1 MLTARSTVERVSWM
15 KVPKYY
21 IVVLAAIGCGS
32 PNNYVAPPP
41 PEVTVASPVQQAV
54 TEHLEFS
61 GMTQPVETV
70 EIRARVRGFLK
81 ERRFVEG
88 SEVGKG
94 DLLLVID
101 EEPFQIALEA
111 SRTRLK
117 EAEAALEQATGSK
130 AREVAQAQVNLS
142 QSRVV
147 LAQQEEKR
155 VRSLFQKNVSPQAE
169 MDKLS
174 AELKAREAELES
186 GKANFSEAEA
196 TYETKILACRAQL
209 ESAAIA
215 VRSAELDLS
224 YCRMTAPISGRI
236 SRSNVDV
243 GNLIEST
250 GATVLATIVRME
262 PIYAYATI
270 SEADLQRIP
279 ALRGMTVAA
288 DGSAMSGKLPLE
300 LGLASESDFP
310 KSGEIDYMDPGLDP
324 DTGTLR
330 IRGVFPNADRSLLP
344 GMFVRMRLAIAERA
358 DALLIPERAL
368 GTDQSGQYVLAVDAA
383 GLVQYRSVKTG
394 VAVGG
399 MRVVD
404 GEIAITDQFIV
415 EGLLRARPGSKVV
428 PKKAVEATPTAEKSD
443 AAQVAK

>member
-1 MLTARSTVERVSWM
+1 M

-288 DGSAMSGKLPLE
+288 DRSAMSGKLPLE

-443 AAQVAK
+443 AAHVAK

>member
-117 EAEAALEQATGSK
+117 EAEVALEQATGSK

-288 DGSAMSGKLPLE
+288 DGSAMSGKLRLE

-404 GEIAITDQFIV
+404 GEIAITDQVIV

-428 PKKAVEATPTAEKSD
+428 PKKAIEATPTAERSD

>member
-1 MLTARSTVERVSWM
+1 M

-21 IVVLAAIGCGS
+21 IVVLAAFGCGS

>member
-1 MLTARSTVERVSWM
+1 M

-111 SRTRLK
+111 SQTRLK

-186 GKANFSEAEA
+186 GKANFSETEA
-196 TYETKILACRAQL
+196 TYDTKILACRAQL

-404 GEIAITDQFIV
+404 GEIAITDQVIV

-428 PKKAVEATPTAEKSD
+428 PKNAVEPTPTAEKSD
-443 AAQVAK
+443 AAHVAK

>member
-1 MLTARSTVERVSWM
+1 M

-428 PKKAVEATPTAEKSD
+428 PKKAVEAPPTAEKSD

>member
-1 MLTARSTVERVSWM
+1 M

-117 EAEAALEQATGSK
+117 EAEVALEQATGSK

-404 GEIAITDQFIV
+404 GEIAITDQVIV

-428 PKKAVEATPTAEKSD
+428 PKKAIEATPTAERSD

>member
-1 MLTARSTVERVSWM
+1 
-15 KVPKYY
+15 
-21 IVVLAAIGCGS
+21 
-32 PNNYVAPPP
+32 
-41 PEVTVASPVQQAV
+41 
-54 TEHLEFS
+54 
-61 GMTQPVETV
+61 
-70 EIRARVRGFLK
+70 VRGFLK

-279 ALRGMTVAA
+279 ALRGMTLAA

-404 GEIAITDQFIV
+404 GEIAITDQVIV

-428 PKKAVEATPTAEKSD
+428 PKKAIEATPTAERSD

>member
-1 MLTARSTVERVSWM
+1 M

-404 GEIAITDQFIV
+404 GEIAITDQVIV

-428 PKKAVEATPTAEKSD
+428 PKKAIEATPTAERSD

>member
-1 MLTARSTVERVSWM
+1 M

-21 IVVLAAIGCGS
+21 IVVLAAFGCGS

-358 DALLIPERAL
+358 EALLIPERAL

-428 PKKAVEATPTAEKSD
+428 PKKAVEAPPTAEKSD
-443 AAQVAK
+443 AAHVAK

>member
-1 MLTARSTVERVSWM
+1 M

-443 AAQVAK
+443 AAHVAK

>member
-1 MLTARSTVERVSWM
+1 M

-428 PKKAVEATPTAEKSD
+428 PKKAVEAPPTAEKSD
-443 AAQVAK
+443 AAHVAK

>member
-1 MLTARSTVERVSWM
+1 M

-94 DLLLVID
+94 DLLLVSD

-117 EAEAALEQATGSK
+117 EAEVALEQATGSK

-404 GEIAITDQFIV
+404 GEIAITDQVIV

-428 PKKAVEATPTAEKSD
+428 PKKAIEATPTAERSD

>member
-1 MLTARSTVERVSWM
+1 M

-155 VRSLFQKNVSPQAE
+155 VRSLFQKNVSPQSE

-186 GKANFSEAEA
+186 GKANFSETEA
-196 TYETKILACRAQL
+196 TYDTKILACRAQL

-344 GMFVRMRLAIAERA
+344 GMFVRMRLAVAERA

-404 GEIAITDQFIV
+404 GEIAITDQVIV

-428 PKKAVEATPTAEKSD
+428 PKDAVEATPTAEKSD

>member
-1 MLTARSTVERVSWM
+1 M

-428 PKKAVEATPTAEKSD
+428 PKKAAEAPPTAEKFD

>member
-1 MLTARSTVERVSWM
+1 M

-21 IVVLAAIGCGS
+21 IVVLAAFGCGS

-428 PKKAVEATPTAEKSD
+428 PKKAAEAPPTAEKSD

>member
-443 AAQVAK
+443 AAHVAK

>member
-1 MLTARSTVERVSWM
+1 M
-15 KVPKYY
+15 KVLKYC
-21 IVVLAAIGCGS
+21 IVLVATTGCGT

-41 PEVTVASPVQQAV
+41 PEVTVTFPVQQAV
-54 TEHLEFS
+54 TEYLEFS

-81 ERRFVEG
+81 ERKFVEG
-88 SEVGKG
+88 SEVTRG

-101 EEPFQIALEA
+101 EQPFQIQLEA
-111 SRTRLK
+111 SRTRQK
-117 EAEAALEQATGSK
+117 EAQAALEQATVSK
-130 AREVAQAQVNLS
+130 AREVAQAQVNLN

-155 VRSLFQKNVSPQAE
+155 VRSLFEKNVSPQSE

-186 GKANFSEAEA
+186 VKANLSEAEA
-196 TYETKILACRAQL
+196 TYETTILTCRAQL
-209 ESAAIA
+209 ESATIA

-243 GNLIEST
+243 GNLIEAT

-262 PIYAYATI
+262 PVYAYATI
-270 SEADLQRIP
+270 SEADLQRTP
-279 ALRGMTVAA
+279 ALRTMNRAA
-288 DGSAMSGKLPLE
+288 DGSAVSGKLPLD
-300 LGLASESDFP
+300 LGLANATDFP
-310 KSGEIDYMDPGLDP
+310 LSGEMDYMDPGLDP
-324 DTGTLR
+324 DTGTLG
-330 IRGVFPNADRSLLP
+330 IRGVFANADRSLLP
-344 GMFVRMRLAIAERA
+344 GMFVRMRLAIAARA
-358 DALLIPERAL
+358 DALLVPERAL
-368 GTDQSGQYVLAVDAA
+368 GTDQSGQYVLVVDAD
-383 GLVQYRSVKTG
+383 GVVQYRPVKTG

-399 MRVVD
+399 LRVVD
-404 GEIAITDQFIV
+404 GEITITDQVIV

-428 PKKAVEATPTAEKSD
+428 PRKATETPAAAEKTS
-443 AAQVAK
+443 AAQVVK

>member
-111 SRTRLK
+111 SQTRLK

-186 GKANFSEAEA
+186 GKANFSETEA
-196 TYETKILACRAQL
+196 TYDTKILACRAQL

-404 GEIAITDQFIV
+404 GEIAITDQVIV

-428 PKKAVEATPTAEKSD
+428 PKNAVEPTPTAEKSD

>member
-1 MLTARSTVERVSWM
+1 M

-21 IVVLAAIGCGS
+21 IVVLAAFGCGS

-358 DALLIPERAL
+358 EALLIPERAL

-443 AAQVAK
+443 AAHVAK

>member
-404 GEIAITDQFIV
+404 GEIAITDQVIV

-428 PKKAVEATPTAEKSD
+428 PKKAIEATPTAERSD

>member
-1 MLTARSTVERVSWM
+1 
-15 KVPKYY
+15 
-21 IVVLAAIGCGS
+21 
-32 PNNYVAPPP
+32 
-41 PEVTVASPVQQAV
+41 
-54 TEHLEFS
+54 
-61 GMTQPVETV
+61 
-70 EIRARVRGFLK
+70 
-81 ERRFVEG
+81 
-88 SEVGKG
+88 
-94 DLLLVID
+94 
-101 EEPFQIALEA
+101 
-111 SRTRLK
+111 
-117 EAEAALEQATGSK
+117 
-130 AREVAQAQVNLS
+130 
-142 QSRVV
+142 V

-404 GEIAITDQFIV
+404 GEIAITDQVIV

-428 PKKAVEATPTAEKSD
+428 PKKAIEATPTAERSD

>member
-1 MLTARSTVERVSWM
+1 M

-111 SRTRLK
+111 SQTRLK

-186 GKANFSEAEA
+186 GKANFSETEA
-196 TYETKILACRAQL
+196 TYDTKILACRAQL

-404 GEIAITDQFIV
+404 GEIAITDQVIV

-428 PKKAVEATPTAEKSD
+428 PKNAVEPTPTAEKSD

>member
-1 MLTARSTVERVSWM
+1 
-15 KVPKYY
+15 
-21 IVVLAAIGCGS
+21 
-32 PNNYVAPPP
+32 
-41 PEVTVASPVQQAV
+41 
-54 TEHLEFS
+54 
-61 GMTQPVETV
+61 
-70 EIRARVRGFLK
+70 
-81 ERRFVEG
+81 
-88 SEVGKG
+88 
-94 DLLLVID
+94 
-101 EEPFQIALEA
+101 
-111 SRTRLK
+111 
-117 EAEAALEQATGSK
+117 
-130 AREVAQAQVNLS
+130 
-142 QSRVV
+142 
-147 LAQQEEKR
+147 
-155 VRSLFQKNVSPQAE
+155 
-169 MDKLS
+169 
-174 AELKAREAELES
+174 
-186 GKANFSEAEA
+186 
-196 TYETKILACRAQL
+196 
-209 ESAAIA
+209 
-215 VRSAELDLS
+215 
-224 YCRMTAPISGRI
+224 
-236 SRSNVDV
+236 
-243 GNLIEST
+243 
-250 GATVLATIVRME
+250 ME

-279 ALRGMTVAA
+279 ALRGMTLAA

-404 GEIAITDQFIV
+404 GEIAITDQVIV

-428 PKKAVEATPTAEKSD
+428 PKKAIEATPTAERSD